1 MTQKIPRICVVGSAN
16 MDLLSKVTRIP
27 KTGETLVGHYFYMGC
42 GGKGSNQAAMAAK
55 LGAEVTIVAKLGR
68 DSLGQIILNN
78 YEDLGIETSYV
89 SWDDKNFSG
98 VAPILVDDQGRNIVV
113 VVPGANLAL
122 SPEDV
127 RKASDAI
134 QIADV
139 VVGQLEIPVESTL
152 EAFRIAKTGG
162 VPTILNP
169 APASSIPDELVRLSD
184 IFAPNET
191 EAHLMTEM
199 EVDTLEQVEEAAR
212 ALMARGPD
220 AVIITLGDRGA
231 FLLDDEEA
239 THFPVPEVN
248 AVDTTGAGDAF
259 IGSLAYFLGL
269 GYPLRQAIERA
280 NGIATLSVMN
290 VGTQVSFPT
299 REEVT
304 HLMEE

>member
-134 QIADV
+134 QTADV

-248 AVDTTGAGDAF
+248 AVDTTGACQWYCHLVCYERWYP
-259 IGSLAYFLGL
+259 SL
-269 GYPLRQAIERA
+269 ISHERRSNA
-280 NGIATLSVMN
+280 PDGGMRVI
-290 VGTQVSFPT
+290 
-299 REEVT
+299 
-304 HLMEE
+304 